1 LCQARAAVSR
11 FKGEGEFDMKI
22 IYCLAIVLLAYG
34 LLAATP
40 QATSPGSV
48 AARPTP
54 TPTPVAPAKQS
65 VAVVTPTPTATP
77 TPLSTVK
84 QSGAVVTATPTP
96 LSPAKQSIAV
106 VTPTPKATPTPVSTV
121 KQSGAVVA
129 ATPTPPKALQTAPA
143 GVAARPT
150 PTPAAAS
157 PSIGSIALSNTP
169 FHSPDQFDFGEVWD
183 GDLARKT
190 FHITANASGFIT
202 VDIPAGPF
210 HVSEYREMGKAT
222 GGSKNMG
229 TGKGPIVPIQPV
241 KVRYPYPDGRTGPLQ
256 WKVEPD
262 TDVQIDV
269 VFQPHFKFGGEM
281 AGQKSASMK
290 VSGPGPKL
298 NWTLAV
304 PLRGMFDGVKIS
316 ALMTADQK
324 EVFGVQQNDEGAY
337 VNVTI
342 TGLGTP
348 VQGTIK
354 AGGTL
359 PKGVSVEPQVVT
371 VPAKFS
377 LKVPVWIAFGA
388 VRPGVQQPLE
398 LVFESSNGASK
409 TQLLLTILPNAD
421 FEMNSG
427 NRGDCGVSRASLSL
441 QITPPS
447 QSKTKRTL
455 GRRGWVFLGW
465 NFDVADTRYVE
476 MTAQSGGVVLF
487 APQTFVL
494 PVRVS
499 DETRQNSVYLEEFDV
514 TAEDWARI
522 MQGPTLFGCRQF
534 VVSKRGGTVPSGET
548 KWEAGVQ
555 GLKF

>member
-1 LCQARAAVSR
+1 MLCPIKNNEHRNVREGRLGMRMNYSIVVALMSLLTVAAR
-11 FKGEGEFDMKI
+11 
-22 IYCLAIVLLAYG
+22 
-34 LLAATP
+34 P
-40 QATSPGSV
+40 QATAPGSV

-54 TPTPVAPAKQS
+54 TPTPVAPAKQ
-65 VAVVTPTPTATP
+65 AGAMVTPTPATTPTPLSAVKQSGAVVTATPTPVSPAKQSIAIVTPTPKPTP

-96 LSPAKQSIAV
+96 N
-106 VTPTPKATPTPVSTV
+106 
-121 KQSGAVVA
+121 G
-129 ATPTPPKALQTAPA
+129 LQTAPA

-150 PTPAAAS
+150 PTPLAVS
-157 PSIGSIALSNTP
+157 PSVGSIALSNTP
-169 FHSPDQFDFGEVWD
+169 VHSPDQFDFGEVWD
-183 GDLARKT
+183 GDLAKKT

-281 AGQKSASMK
+281 AGQKTSTMK
-290 VSGPGPKL
+290 VTGPGPKL
-298 NWTLAV
+298 NWTLSV

-324 EVFGVQQNDEGAY
+324 EVFGVQHDEGAY

-359 PKGVSVEPQVVT
+359 PKGVSVESQVVT
-371 VPAKFS
+371 VPAKAS
-377 LKVPVWIAFGA
+377 LKVPVWIAFHA
-388 VRPGVQQPLE
+388 IQAWRQQPME
-398 LVFESSNGASK
+398 LLFESSNGSSK
-409 TQLLLTILPNAD
+409 TQLLLTISPNDD

-447 QSKTKRTL
+447 QSKTTRTP
-455 GRRGWVFLGW
+455 GRLGWVFLGS
-465 NFDVADTRYVE
+465 NFDVANRRIVE
-476 MTAQSGGVVLF
+476 MTAQSGGLKLF
-487 APQTFVL
+487 APMQFTL
-494 PVRVS
+494 YEANA
-499 DETRQNSVYLEEFDV
+499 DEVRQNSAYLEKFDV
-514 TAEDWARI
+514 TAEDWATI
-522 MQGPTLFGCRQF
+522 MQGPTLFGCRQW
-534 VVSKRGGTVPSGET
+534 VGKGKVIAPDGEM

>member
-1 LCQARAAVSR
+1 MNYS
-11 FKGEGEFDMKI
+11 
-22 IYCLAIVLLAYG
+22 IVVALMIVFM
-34 LLAATP
+34 
-40 QATSPGSV
+40 V
-48 AARPTP
+48 AARPQATAP
-54 TPTPVAPAKQS
+54 GSIGARPTSTPTPVSSAKQS
-65 VAVVTPTPTATP
+65 VATATPTPVSQAKQSVAIVTPKPKPTP

-96 LSPAKQSIAV
+96 
-106 VTPTPKATPTPVSTV
+106 TPS
-121 KQSGAVVA
+121 
-129 ATPTPPKALQTAPA
+129 KALQTAPA

-150 PTPAAAS
+150 PTPAAVS

-169 FHSPDQFDFGEVWD
+169 LHSPDQFDFGEVWD
-183 GDLARKT
+183 GDLGKKT
-190 FHITANASGFIT
+190 FYIKANASGFIT
-202 VDIPAGPF
+202 VEIPAGPF

-229 TGKGPIVPIQPV
+229 TGKSPIVPIQPV

-281 AGQKSASMK
+281 AGQKSATMK

-298 NWTLAV
+298 NWTLAL

-316 ALMTADQK
+316 ALINADQK
-324 EVFGVQQNDEGAY
+324 EVFGVQHDQGAY

-354 AGGTL
+354 AGGKV
-359 PKGVSVEPQVVT
+359 PKGVSVESQVVT
-371 VPAKFS
+371 VPAKVSF
-377 LKVPVWIAFGA
+377 KFPVWIAFSA
-388 VRPGVQQPLE
+388 VNVGPQQPGE
-398 LVFESSNGASK
+398 LVFESSSGSSK
-409 TQLLLTILPNAD
+409 TQFLLTISSSAD

-427 NRGDCGVSRASLSL
+427 DRGDCGVSRVSLSL

-447 QSKTKRTL
+447 QSKSGRTP
-455 GRRGWVFLGW
+455 GRLGW
-465 NFDVADTRYVE
+465 AFVGWNYDLLANRWAE
-476 MTAQSGGVVLF
+476 MTAQAGGVELF
-487 APQTFVL
+487 APQRFTL
-494 PVRVS
+494 PANVS
-499 DETRQNSVYLEEFDV
+499 DETRQHSPYMQQFDATGEE
-514 TAEDWARI
+514 WARI
-522 MQGPTLFGCRQF
+522 MQGPAQFGCRPWVASKQGG
-534 VVSKRGGTVPSGET
+534 VVPKGEM
-548 KWEAGVQ
+548 KWGDGIQ

>member
-1 LCQARAAVSR
+1 
-11 FKGEGEFDMKI
+11 MKI
-22 IYCLAIVLLAYG
+22 SIRIIVFVVVAFTPLLAMPQASAPSK
-34 LLAATP
+34 LNPRATP
-40 QATSPGSV
+40 TS
-48 AARPTP
+48 TP

-65 VAVVTPTPTATP
+65 VAIVTPTPAATP

-96 LSPAKQSIAV
+96 VSPAKQSIA
-106 VTPTPKATPTPVSTV
+106 TV
-121 KQSGAVVA
+121 
-129 ATPTPPKALQTAPA
+129 TPTPPKALQTAPA

-150 PTPAAAS
+150 PTPAAAP
-157 PSIGSIALSNTP
+157 PSVGSIALSNSP
-169 FHSPDQFDFGEVWD
+169 VHSPDQFDFGEVWD
-183 GDLARKT
+183 GDLAKKT
-190 FHITANASGFIT
+190 FYMTANASGIIT
-202 VDIPAGPF
+202 VSIPAGPF
-210 HVSEYREMGKAT
+210 HVSEYREMGEAKGT
-222 GGSKNMG
+222 SKNTGM
-229 TGKGPIVPIQPV
+229 GKGPIVPIQPV
-241 KVRYPYPDGRTGPLQ
+241 KVRYQYPDGGTGPLQ
-256 WKVEPD
+256 WKLEPG

-269 VFQPHFKFGGEM
+269 VFQPHFKFGSEM
-281 AGQKSASMK
+281 AGQKTSIMK
-290 VSGPGPKL
+290 VTGPGPKL
-298 NWTLAV
+298 NWTLAL

-316 ALMTADQK
+316 ALITADQK

-359 PKGVSVEPQVVT
+359 PKGVSVESQVVN
-371 VPAKFS
+371 VPAKVS

-388 VRPGVQQPLE
+388 VRPGIQQPLE
-398 LVFESSNGASK
+398 LVFESSNGPSK

-447 QSKTKRTL
+447 QSKAKRTP
-455 GRRGWVFLGW
+455 GKRGWAFVGW
-465 NFDVADTRYVE
+465 NFDVVDRRYLK
-476 MTAQSGGVVLF
+476 MTAQSGGVTLF
-487 APQTFVL
+487 DESLFIL
-494 PVRVS
+494 REGVS
-499 DETRQNSVYLEEFDV
+499 DEMRENSPYMEDFDV

-534 VVSKRGGTVPSGET
+534 VVSKGGGTVPSGEM

>member
-1 LCQARAAVSR
+1 
-11 FKGEGEFDMKI
+11 
-22 IYCLAIVLLAYG
+22 
-34 LLAATP
+34 
-40 QATSPGSV
+40 
-48 AARPTP
+48 
-54 TPTPVAPAKQS
+54 
-65 VAVVTPTPTATP
+65 
-77 TPLSTVK
+77 
-84 QSGAVVTATPTP
+84 
-96 LSPAKQSIAV
+96 
-106 VTPTPKATPTPVSTV
+106 
-121 KQSGAVVA
+121 
-129 ATPTPPKALQTAPA
+129 
-143 GVAARPT
+143 
-150 PTPAAAS
+150 
-157 PSIGSIALSNTP
+157 
-169 FHSPDQFDFGEVWD
+169 
-183 GDLARKT
+183 
-190 FHITANASGFIT
+190 
-202 VDIPAGPF
+202 
-210 HVSEYREMGKAT
+210 
-222 GGSKNMG
+222 
-229 TGKGPIVPIQPV
+229 

-281 AGQKSASMK
+281 AGQKSATMK

-298 NWTLAV
+298 NWTLAL

-354 AGGTL
+354 AGGTV
-359 PKGVSVEPQVVT
+359 PKGVSVESQVVT
-371 VPAKFS
+371 VPAKVS

-388 VRPGVQQPLE
+388 VRPGIQQPLE
-398 LVFESSNGASK
+398 LVFESSNGPSK

-441 QITPPS
+441 HTAPPS
-447 QSKTKRTL
+447 QSKTTRTP
-455 GRRGWVFLGW
+455 GHVGWVFLGW
-465 NFDVADTRYVE
+465 NFDVADRRYVE
-476 MTAQSGGVVLF
+476 MAAQSGGLNLF
-487 APQTFVL
+487 GPTKFTL
-494 PVRVS
+494 PMRNADEVR
-499 DETRQNSVYLEEFDV
+499 ENSAYDTDFDV

-534 VVSKRGGTVPSGET
+534 VVSKGGGIVPSGEM